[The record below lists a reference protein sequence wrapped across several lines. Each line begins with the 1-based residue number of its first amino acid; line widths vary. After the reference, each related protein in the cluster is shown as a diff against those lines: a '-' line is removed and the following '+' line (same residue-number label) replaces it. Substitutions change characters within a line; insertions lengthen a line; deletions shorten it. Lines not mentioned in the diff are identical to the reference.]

1 MVTELEDA
9 HAHLREAQE
18 CLRLCRLGEPGV
30 FGFERP
36 YSENLRQLERQVK
49 SAISWVWDAQERER
63 GVDFQRS
70 VEREKAWISASA
82 YLLWM
87 QESKALRKLAQEERH
102 DP

>member
-63 GVDFQRS
+63 ENTARAETARFFAGFAPTKTVIVYRS
-70 VEREKAWISASA
+70 WLKPAVIGGGA
-82 YLLWM
+82 
-87 QESKALRKLAQEERH
+87 
-102 DP
+102 